1 MVGGLNGYSVSAGLG
16 GAVCKKRQNRTFLFK
31 VLNKKVFV
39 LVYVPISYHTMMLG
53 LFTSNIN

>member
-16 GAVCKKRQNRTFLFK
+16 GAVCKKRQNRIQFK

-53 LFTSNIN
+53 LNYRK